1 MMEDATPDDAL
12 TLIAARPLS
21 ARELARLTAVTSRLP
36 SAWLLTVR
44 RRRLLFLGLAA
55 PGFLAVFTTT
65 LHHNFFVLVAGF
77 VLFGAAVLFRAVSE
91 PLFVRA
97 KAADIWPPESFPS
110 SRKREFPHA

>member
-1 MMEDATPDDAL
+1 MMEDMTPDDAP

-36 SAWLLTVR
+36 PSWLLTVR
-44 RRRLLFLGLAA
+44 RRRLLFLALAA

-77 VLFGAAVLFRAVSE
+77 VLFGVAALFRAVSE

-97 KAADIWPPESFPS
+97 QAAELWPPESFPP
-110 SRKREFPHA
+110 SRQREFPHA

>member
-1 MMEDATPDDAL
+1 MENATPEDAPA
-12 TLIAARPLS
+12 LIAARPLS
-21 ARELARLTAVTSRLP
+21 ERELARLTVVTRRLP
-36 SAWLLTVR
+36 SGWLLTVR
-44 RRRLLFLGLAA
+44 RRRLMFLGLAA

-97 KAADIWPPESFPS
+97 EAADIWPPESFPP
-110 SRKREFPHA
+110 SRQREFPHA